1 MTEQRE
7 GNKTGTTIEQ
17 RKSDKAGG
25 WGVGEGDDDR
35 IEKR

>member
-17 RKSDKAGG
+17 RKLDKAGG
-25 WGVGEGDDDR
+25 GGGDDDGV
-35 IEKR
+35 EKR